1 MATGCGPGVA
11 LAGSEGGRLDPGWC
25 ARVLGRSGGM
35 SMNFGDSRSGFPV
48 LRFLAMLKAARD
60 LGLDPEA
67 VNAAALRFDPREPD
81 LDGVA
86 DELAAAL
93 LRRNTLAIPDAV

>member
-1 MATGCGPGVA
+1 MEHVRAGAGAHPGWGLSGAKRSNGDRVWSWCGVGGVRGRPLGPGC
-11 LAGSEGGRLDPGWC
+11 C

-35 SMNFGDSRSGFPV
+35 PMNFGDRRSGFPG

-67 VNAAALRFDPREPD
+67 VNAAALR
-81 LDGVA
+81 
-86 DELAAAL
+86 
-93 LRRNTLAIPDAV
+93 